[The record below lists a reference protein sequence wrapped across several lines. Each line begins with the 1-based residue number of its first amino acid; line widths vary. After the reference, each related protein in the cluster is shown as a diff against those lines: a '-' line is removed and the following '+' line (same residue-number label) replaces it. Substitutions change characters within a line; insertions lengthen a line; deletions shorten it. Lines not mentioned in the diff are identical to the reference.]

1 MSPGEVVLALLRRWY
16 VLLLALLLTAAGA
29 YHVLRPQTQFVSSAV
44 IVVKPP
50 VTGNQ
55 PNQLTNLQ
63 PPLAAVS
70 YAIVEQLRSPAGVA
84 ELRAAGVTGTYTL
97 VPRNSGTSVTPQY
110 LIPSLQ
116 IQARLADPAGADTQ
130 VRAIISV
137 FGDHVAA
144 LQAAQDIPAASRMS
158 VDLLVPPNAVPV
170 VGIRSRALAGV
181 GLSGAVGGTLA
192 ALWTDRRLT
201 ARKRR
206 RGSHRRHRA
215 GGPVTA
221 VN

>member
-1 MSPGEVVLALLRRWY
+1 M
-16 VLLLALLLTAAGA
+16 
-29 YHVLRPQTQFVSSAV
+29 
-44 IVVKPP
+44 
-50 VTGNQ
+50 
-55 PNQLTNLQ
+55 
-63 PPLAAVS
+63 
-70 YAIVEQLRSPAGVA
+70 
-84 ELRAAGVTGTYTL
+84 TGTYTL

-137 FGDHVAA
+137 FGDHLAA

-181 GLSGAVGGTLA
+181 ALSGAVGGTLA

-215 GGPVTA
+215 GGPVPA

>member
-16 VLLLALLLTAAGA
+16 VLLFALLLTAAGA

-70 YAIVEQLRSPAGVA
+70 YAIVEQLRSPAGA
-84 ELRAAGVTGTYTL
+84 EELGAAGVTGTYTL

-137 FGDHVAA
+137 FGDHLAA

-181 GLSGAVGGTLA
+181 ALSGAVGGTLA

-215 GGPVTA
+215 GGPVPA